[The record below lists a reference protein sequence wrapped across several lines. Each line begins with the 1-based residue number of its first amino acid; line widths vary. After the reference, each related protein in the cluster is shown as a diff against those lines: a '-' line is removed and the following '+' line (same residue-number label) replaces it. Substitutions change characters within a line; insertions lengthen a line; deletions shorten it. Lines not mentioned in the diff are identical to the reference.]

1 MDVLWADVLEIG
13 PDCHERFLTQDNV
26 SSLSSLE
33 VAFSGVSSLAGRYQV
48 ARKSPEHHTV
58 LFTTEG
64 RGKLLTPNGTQ
75 AIEANTVTVLPV
87 GQPFCFWVDSK
98 LWKTA
103 WFCLDNNQLWE
114 HLSNS
119 CAAVNTCEHTQ
130 AIYHL
135 LCHLYYENK
144 HEMQQSSIALLQ
156 LYLNQ
161 TIGENTRVKVEQTIP
176 LRRLVTL
183 FDDIQRQLHAPW
195 TVDSMS
201 AKVYYS
207 PPHLH
212 RLCQIHYAQSPM
224 QRVIFLRM
232 ERAKHLL
239 TNTDWSLMQIAN
251 TVGYQDVSN
260 FSTRFKKS
268 VGLAPSRYRDQ
279 TKMLLA
285 EIPQAEHN

>member
-1 MDVLWADVLEIG
+1 MGVQWEDVLEIG
-13 PDCHERFLTQDNV
+13 PECYERFLTEENV
-26 SSLSSLE
+26 SLLSSLD
-33 VAFSGVSSLAGRYQV
+33 VAVSGISSLAGHYKV
-48 ARKSPEHHTV
+48 ARSSPEHHTV
-58 LFTTEG
+58 LYTTEG
-64 RGKLLTPNGTQ
+64 RGQLLSPNGTQ
-75 AIEANTVTVLPV
+75 EIEANTVTLLPA

-114 HLSNS
+114 HLKHTSASVSS
-119 CAAVNTCEHTQ
+119 CESTQ

-135 LCHLYYENK
+135 LCHLYYENQAI
-144 HEMQQSSIALLQ
+144 MQQSSIELIQ
-156 LYLNQ
+156 KYLNQ
-161 TIGENTRVKVEQTIP
+161 TLGKNTQIQSGLSVPR
-176 LRRLVTL
+176 RRLATL

-201 AKVYYS
+201 EKVYYS

-212 RLCQIHYAQSPM
+212 RLCQNYYAQSPM
-224 QRVIFLRM
+224 QRLIFLRM

-239 TNTDWSLMQIAN
+239 TGTDWSLVQIAN

-268 VGLAPSRYRDQ
+268 VGLAPSRYREQ
-279 TKMLLA
+279 TK
-285 EIPQAEHN
+285 